1 MIDLE
6 KLRTAP
12 EETLALLKRKDPAFD
27 GALLLDMDIRL
38 RSLKTDVENLR
49 KQKND
54 LAREGKTGVTQELKD
69 RSISISK
76 QLKVQEIELEALKEQ
91 FEALYL
97 TCPNIP
103 FEDIPLGGKS
113 SNKVVRMYGEKKT
126 YSFQVK
132 NHVQL
137 GEELGWF
144 DFRSG
149 GIITGSNFPFYQ
161 KDAVKLIYSL
171 ASFMLKNNIKHGF
184 EPMLPAALVNA
195 TSLQVSGVFPKFR
208 EQVYHVTADDL
219 YLTPTSEINLS
230 NRYREHIFSQEE
242 LPVRMT
248 AWTNCF
254 RREAGSYGATE
265 RGIIRIHQ
273 FDKVELYSICK
284 PEDSANELERMVAC
298 AEDILKALGLHY
310 RVSLLAAEDCSFQSA
325 KTYDIEVWLAGQGE
339 YYEVSSAS
347 NCTDFQSR
355 RGLIRYR
362 EKEGD
367 RPRLVHTLNASSL
380 ALPRL
385 IVAIMETFQQP
396 DGSIEIPDVLKKEG
410 WF

>member
-6 KLRTAP
+6 KLRTA
-12 EETLALLKRKDPAFD
+12 EKETIAALKRKDPEFD
-27 GALLLDMDIRL
+27 AELLRDMDIRL
-38 RSLKTDVENLR
+38 RTLKTDVEELR
-49 KQKND
+49 KQKNE
-54 LAREGKTGVTQELKD
+54 LAREGKSGVTQELKD

-76 QLKVQEIELEALKEQ
+76 KLKIQEVELETVQEQ
-91 FEALYL
+91 FQALYV

-103 FEDIPLGGKS
+103 FDDVPSGGKS
-113 SNKVVRMYGEKKT
+113 CNEVIRTHGEKKL
-126 YSFQVK
+126 YSFPVK
-132 NHVQL
+132 NHLQL

-144 DFRSG
+144 DFRVG
-149 GIITGSNFPFYQ
+149 GMITGSNFPFYQ

-171 ASFMLKNNIKHGF
+171 ASFMLKNNIKYGF
-184 EPMLPAALVNA
+184 EPILPAALVNA
-195 TSLQVSGVFPKFR
+195 TSLEVSGVFPKFK

-230 NRYREHIFSQEE
+230 NRYRDHIFSTHE

-284 PEDSANELERMVAC
+284 PQDSADELERMVAC

-310 RVSLLAAEDCSFQSA
+310 RVSLLASQDCSFQSA

-367 RPRLVHTLNASSL
+367 RPKLVHTLNASSL

-396 DGSIEIPDVLKKEG
+396 DGSIAIPDILKKEG